1 MNEHSSQGQ
10 DREGRHRKK
19 RDRKR
24 EKKREKK
31 KQEVEDSHAKRRRK
45 KMMLVR
51 GKGYLENAFRKTDC
65 VLLKNRRVIGL
76 LFEFGWQ
83 VIDVFDPDHNS
94 RTSFVQRVR
103 CSQLEHILNK
113 EKNRKQRKE
122 NVTV

>member
-10 DREGRHRKK
+10 DREGRHRKE

-24 EKKREKK
+24 EKKRRSKK
-31 KQEVEDSHAKRRRK
+31 WKTVMQKEEADAGPGR
-45 KMMLVR
+45 
-51 GKGYLENAFRKTDC
+51 KGYLENAFGKTDR

-83 VIDVFDPDHNS
+83 VIDVFDPDQYI

-103 CSQLEHILNK
+103 CSQLEHVLKQREQKSK
-113 EKNRKQRKE
+113 ERKE